1 MINEII
7 NFYRIGKTLRLE
19 PSEISNILSDKT
31 QRMRSN
37 IIFSLFIVAILVFLI
52 VLISMLGTIIGNP
65 VINPNP
71 DHTYATG
78 TFYST
83 VNLKDFQKKR

>member
-37 IIFSLFIVAILVFLI
+37 IIFSFFIVAILVFLI
-52 VLISMLGTIIGNP
+52 VLISILGTIIGNP
-65 VINPNP
+65 AINPNP
-71 DHTYATG
+71 DHTYTTG
-78 TFYST
+78 SFYST
-83 VNLKDFQKKR
+83 VKLKDFQKKR